1 MIRSLYL
8 FLTFLFFCS
17 TVVNA
22 QKMKIVR
29 CTTSNIVI
37 GGVKCVV
44 GDTFDKKYK
53 IVLEARSKIFASFL
67 CDDLDKNIIT
77 NILDVAI
84 CHNLSRVI

>member
-1 MIRSLYL
+1 MILG
-8 FLTFLFFCS
+8 
-17 TVVNA
+17 A
-22 QKMKIVR
+22 II
-29 CTTSNIVI
+29 NIKVELNI
-37 GGVKCVV
+37 KGHDYYKFITN
-44 GDTFDKKYK
+44 DMNNKKYK